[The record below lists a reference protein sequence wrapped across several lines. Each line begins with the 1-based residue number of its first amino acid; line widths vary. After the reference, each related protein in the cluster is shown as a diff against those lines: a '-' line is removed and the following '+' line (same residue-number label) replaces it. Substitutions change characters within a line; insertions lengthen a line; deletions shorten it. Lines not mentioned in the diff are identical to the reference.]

1 MVPSLVVDGSATP
14 ILHVSQLAAALGL
27 PPPPSSEPSRL
38 AWETLPI
45 LRAWVDR
52 VRPLD
57 EELLSAPTPSRGRSL
72 RNLTVNVFHPFEL
85 LPGAWANGRFQWEPD
100 RDDERER
107 ALRGPAD
114 VVDYAERILAAWT
127 EFVLEHGDELG
138 ERDPL
143 VSSPRGDIRFSA
155 LLESQLEHVAF
166 HHGQLVAFLDRH
178 E

>member
-1 MVPSLVVDGSATP
+1 MPSLVVDGSATP

-27 PPPPSSEPSRL
+27 PAPPSSEPSRL

-45 LRAWVDR
+45 LRAWADR
-52 VRPLD
+52 VSPLD
-57 EELLSAPTPSRGRSL
+57 DELLSAPTPSRGRSL

-85 LPGAWANGRFQWEPD
+85 LPGAWANGRFQWEPE

-107 ALRGPAD
+107 ALRGAVD
-114 VVDYAERILAAWT
+114 VVDYAARILAGWT

-138 ERDPL
+138 QRDP
-143 VSSPRGDIRFSA
+143 VVFSPRGDILFSA
-155 LLESQLEHVAF
+155 LLESQLEHVSF